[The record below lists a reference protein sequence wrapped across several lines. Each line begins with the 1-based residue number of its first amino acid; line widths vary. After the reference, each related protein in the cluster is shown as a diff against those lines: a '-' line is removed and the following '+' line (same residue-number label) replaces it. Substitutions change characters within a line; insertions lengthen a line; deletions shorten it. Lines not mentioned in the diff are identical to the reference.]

1 MRISKRTRYG
11 VRLML
16 ELALHYRNKPLSVS
30 QIAESEELSPKFLS
44 QIIIPLKGAG
54 LIQSTRGAQGGYE
67 LSRPPKK
74 ISLLEVFRILEGD
87 CLLTECIQD
96 PKECGR
102 APHCVTRDVWEDM
115 TKTIEAKLQS
125 VTFEELAE
133 RSRERAEKASP
144 IFQI

>member
-1 MRISKRTRYG
+1 
-11 VRLML
+11 ML
-16 ELALHYRNKPLSVS
+16 ELALHHRNKPLSVS

-54 LIQSTRGAQGGYE
+54 LIQSTRGARGGYE
-67 LSRPPKK
+67 LSRPPEK

-87 CLLTECIQD
+87 CLLTECISD

-115 TKTIEAKLQS
+115 TKTIEAKLRS
-125 VTFEELAE
+125 VTFDELAE